1 MDKDAILEN
10 RLKAMR
16 FERPDWIPGSVSCL
30 PATWSRY
37 GDALDDV
44 LAEHPKLF
52 PDHKRGAYKDQKL
65 DRHYQAGRWTDS
77 WGVVWDNIEEGMAS
91 MPVESEAPL
100 RDWAAFDSYEPPDPL
115 SVDDQG
121 NSVDWEQRMQSRV
134 QAKENGQ
141 FVTGGLIHGFMFM
154 RLYYLRGFNNLM
166 MDIATQD
173 PRLDKLVEMVLSH
186 NTTLVDKWLE
196 CGIDMLSGGDDM
208 GMQDTLP
215 ISPVDW
221 RRYLGPCFESILGRC
236 RDRGVLV
243 YLHSDGH
250 IIEIIPDLVKSGV
263 RVINPQIRANTLEG
277 LVRYAKGDVC
287 ICLDLD
293 RQLFPF
299 ATPDEIKTHIRE
311 ARDALYSPD
320 GGLMLHAECAPD
332 VPLENIR
339 AICEA
344 LVEVGCGPR

>member
-1 MDKDAILEN
+1 MSRDRVLEN
-10 RLKAMR
+10 RLKAIR
-16 FERPDWIPGSVSCL
+16 FEGPDWIPGSVSCL
-30 PATWSRY
+30 PATWFKY
-37 GDALDDV
+37 GDALDGL
-44 LAEHPKLF
+44 LAEYPELF
-52 PDHKRGAYKDQKL
+52 PDHRLGAYREREL
-65 DRHYQAGRWTDS
+65 ERNYQAGRWTDP
-77 WGVVWDNIEEGMAS
+77 WGVVWDNIEEGMS
-91 MPVESEAPL
+91 SIPVESEAPL
-100 RDWAAFDSYEPPDPL
+100 RDWSAFDSYEPPDPL
-115 SVDDQG
+115 SVDDRG
-121 NSVDWEQRMQSRV
+121 NPVDWERRRQSRA
-134 QAKENGQ
+134 QAKREGKYQ
-141 FVTGGLIHGFMFM
+141 SGGLVHGFMFM
-154 RLYYLRGFNNLM
+154 RLHYLRGFNNLM
-166 MDIATQD
+166 LDIATRD
-173 PRLDKLVEMVLSH
+173 PRLDRLIEMVLAH
-186 NTTLVDKWLE
+186 NVALVDQWLE
-196 CGIDMLSGGDDM
+196 CGINMLSGGDDM
-208 GMQDTLP
+208 GMQDALP
-215 ISPVDW
+215 ISPADW
-221 RRYLGPCFESILGRC
+221 RRYLGPCFESIFGRC
-236 RDRGVLV
+236 RDRDVLV